1 MKTKFSEIARDGI
14 SHAKGQITK
23 LESEIEKMQKLKK
36 NTSGITAK
44 AKIDEIIKWDR
55 KLISDFRSEIATL
68 KRRL

>member
-14 SHAKGQITK
+14 AQAKRQIKK
-23 LESEIEKMQKLKK
+23 LEVEIEKMQKGKRGASSTSLKSI
-36 NTSGITAK
+36 NM
-44 AKIDEIIKWDR
+44 IIKWDR